1 MSFYIVL
8 FNFLNDILNDKVRKE
23 LLIGKIKKKDI
34 FYVLLKIRNDF

>member
-23 LLIGKIKKKDI
+23 LLIGKNKKKRYI
-34 FYVLLKIRNDF
+34 LCFVKNKK